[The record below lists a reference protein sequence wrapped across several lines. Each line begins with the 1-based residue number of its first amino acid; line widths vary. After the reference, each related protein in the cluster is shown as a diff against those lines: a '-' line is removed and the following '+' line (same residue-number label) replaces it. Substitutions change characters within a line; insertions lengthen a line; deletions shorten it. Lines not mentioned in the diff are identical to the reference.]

1 MPFMFEHFIEINFGI
16 ALQAILLGFIGGTLS
31 GFIGSGG
38 AFFMTPGMMNL
49 GVPGVVAVGSNI
61 THKFGKAMMGSRKH
75 RELGN
80 VDRRLG
86 AFLVLTSFVG
96 IRLAVWINSALFE
109 GGVDSHGVDSG
120 AASDLYISAVFI
132 GLLTIVAISML
143 WDSLRTGERSEKAG
157 PSMKIANFIGQLNI
171 PPYIRFKEADVRVSL
186 WILLGV
192 GLITGY
198 MAGTIGV
205 GGFVGVP
212 AMIYV
217 IGIPTAV
224 AAGTELFLAMFMG
237 AFGAINYAYQGFVD
251 IRLTLLLYLGSL
263 IGIYIGVYG
272 TKVVKEVIIRIVT
285 GATILICVVSRAV
298 AVPMYLRQLGWI
310 EMNPEWDVYFN
321 QASKVMLFVAGLSGT
336 GIILFNVFKSY
347 RRRRKIHATLKAARE
362 AA

>member
-1 MPFMFEHFIEINFGI
+1 M
-16 ALQAILLGFIGGTLS
+16 
-31 GFIGSGG
+31 
-38 AFFMTPGMMNL
+38 
-49 GVPGVVAVGSNI
+49 
-61 THKFGKAMMGSRKH
+61 
-75 RELGN
+75 
-80 VDRRLG
+80 DRRLG

-96 IRLAVWINSALFE
+96 IRSAVWLNSMLFE
-109 GGVDSHGVDSG
+109 QGVDSHGAGGG

-132 GLLTIVAISML
+132 GLLTIVSVSML
-143 WDSLRTGERSEKAG
+143 RDSLRSRDKSEKTAG
-157 PSMKIANFIGQLNI
+157 PSMKIANFIGQLNL

-224 AAGTELFLAMFMG
+224 AAGTELYLAMYMG
-237 AFGAINYAYQGFVD
+237 AYGAIDYAFQGFVD
-251 IRLTLLLYLGSL
+251 IRMTLLLYLGSL
-263 IGIYIGVYG
+263 IGIYIGAYG

-285 GATILICVVSRAV
+285 GAIILLCVISRAV
-298 AVPMYLRQLGWI
+298 AVPMYMRQLGWI

-321 QASKVMLFVAGLSGT
+321 QASKVMLFIAGFSGV
-336 GIILFNVFKSY
+336 GIILFNVFKAY
-347 RRRRKIHATLKAARE
+347 RRRGKIHATLKAARE
-362 AA
+362 AI